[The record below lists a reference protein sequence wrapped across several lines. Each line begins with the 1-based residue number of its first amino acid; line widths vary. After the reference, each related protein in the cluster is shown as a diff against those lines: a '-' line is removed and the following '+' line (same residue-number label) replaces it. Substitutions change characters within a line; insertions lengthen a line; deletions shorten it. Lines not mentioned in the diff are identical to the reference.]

1 MSTEEKL
8 KICVECRAM
17 VPQDATECLECGYPF
32 DDTGV
37 SRCKTCNSVI
47 VDDVQTCPVCG
58 QEIEQLQEAQEP
70 QEPEPYVAMQAIEE
84 ETPPLAPPPTVPLET
99 APCEPPQEGQS
110 SGADY
115 GAVISSRL
123 DTINYALHELAS
135 AIQSNNKINDDILR
149 IIKESSQDVRNS
161 ISENQA
167 ANQRVLQET
176 MDIIKVAYESLGAK
190 NDTASS
196 EQITEVK
203 AAIADVAAQQTT
215 SASLVI
221 TAIKEN
227 AAKPVSSPTIE
238 LPSSLKWLDYMFIA
252 IVVALIFSMG
262 NLLVMAYV
270 ARLIMS
276 FE

>member
-1 MSTEEKL
+1 
-8 KICVECRAM
+8 M
-17 VPQDATECLECGYPF
+17 VPQDAAECPECGYPF

-37 SRCKTCNSVI
+37 SRCKNCNSVI
-47 VDDVQTCPVCG
+47 VDDVLSCPVCG
-58 QEIEQLQEAQEP
+58 QEMEQMREIPVPPVAQQAAVEEVPPPSVPFEA
-70 QEPEPYVAMQAIEE
+70 
-84 ETPPLAPPPTVPLET
+84 APPPMQKP
-99 APCEPPQEGQS
+99 EGQAH
-110 SGADY
+110 GTDY
-115 GAVISSRL
+115 GAAISNRL

-149 IIKESSQDVRNS
+149 MIRESSQDVRNN

-176 MDIIKVAYESLGAK
+176 MDIIKVAYESVGAGS
-190 NDTASS
+190 NAASS
-196 EQITEVK
+196 EQMTEIK

-215 SASLVI
+215 SANLVI

-227 AAKPVSSPTIE
+227 AAKAVNSPAIE
-238 LPSSLKWLDYMFIA
+238 LPASLKLFDYMFIA
-252 IVVALIFSMG
+252 IIVALIFSIG